1 MPDRERTK
9 RRAAPRPAR
18 EDNVVRV
25 TFEEQA
31 WGGWFVVFEKNGE
44 NIAIDFGLC
53 EFEEDMAY
61 WGFDV
66 KAAVKGGRAGFVIA
80 GTRPR
85 TEVEAEIDR
94 FILQYDLGLCS
105 DETQ

>member
-31 WGGWFVVFEKNGE
+31 WGGWFVVFEIKVL
-44 NIAIDFGLC
+44 I
-53 EFEEDMAY
+53 
-61 WGFDV
+61 
-66 KAAVKGGRAGFVIA
+66 
-80 GTRPR
+80 
-85 TEVEAEIDR
+85 
-94 FILQYDLGLCS
+94 
-105 DETQ
+105 